1 MKKPIKNLKIP
12 AHHQKIYN
20 DYGDEDI
27 ANLAE
32 HMDEAGQITP
42 IVITKSNTVISG
54 ARRVAAAKLLG
65 WNSIDAVVKD
75 IPKNQELYYIISA
88 NKQRSKTAP
97 QLCEE
102 IDELWKYYSSKKT
115 NGRPK
120 KGAKRDQGLGVATRD
135 LVAADLGV
143 SNRFIQQIR
152 YIKSKHPDILP
163 YLFVNITLTA
173 AYAQIKTFENQK
185 EVLKEKRKNGRHMP
199 LDGVNFQLYTKSAVD
214 MSDELDDD
222 SVDHI
227 VTSPPYYS
235 QRIFQNNGDDSAK
248 ELGQEDDVSEY
259 VSNLVD
265 IIAECKRLLKPTGS
279 MYLNLGDTYKN
290 GSKLQVP
297 ERVSIAIQDGLG
309 LYLRN
314 TLIFA
319 KGNSMTPESTKNRR
333 HSDYEFIYHFTL
345 HPSDYFYDVD
355 AIRIPYAT
363 DNPTDRKPPRHY
375 NQDWDR
381 GIYRAGGKGSPYNKP
396 IDRGANPRW
405 ILQAAGEKMEEPIS
419 FSNLS
424 SSVRHPIGRVPGCI
438 LEISRHTQPV
448 NIEGFVEH
456 TAPFTTKL
464 VREVLL
470 PVARPGDVI
479 YDPHSGSGTVGVV
492 ALEMGCNYIGVDI
505 NENFN
510 QLAAARLN
518 KIGE

>member
-65 WNSIDAVVKD
+65 WNSIEAVVKD

-185 EVLKEKRKNGRHMP
+185 EVLKEKRKNGREMP

-214 MSDELDDD
+214 MSYELDDD

-265 IIAECKRLLKPTGS
+265 IIAECKRLLKSTGS

-319 KGNSMTPESTKNRR
+319 KGNSI
-333 HSDYEFIYHFTL
+333 IYH
-345 HPSDYFYDVD
+345 DVT
-355 AIRIPYAT
+355 R
-363 DNPTDRKPPRHY
+363 
-375 NQDWDR
+375 
-381 GIYRAGGKGSPYNKP
+381 S
-396 IDRGANPRW
+396 
-405 ILQAAGEKMEEPIS
+405 
-419 FSNLS
+419 
-424 SSVRHPIGRVPGCI
+424 
-438 LEISRHTQPV
+438 
-448 NIEGFVEH
+448 
-456 TAPFTTKL
+456 
-464 VREVLL
+464 
-470 PVARPGDVI
+470 
-479 YDPHSGSGTVGVV
+479 
-492 ALEMGCNYIGVDI
+492 
-505 NENFN
+505 
-510 QLAAARLN
+510 
-518 KIGE
+518 

>member
-65 WNSIDAVVKD
+65 WNSIEAVVKD

-199 LDGVNFQLYTKSAVD
+199 LD
-214 MSDELDDD
+214 
-222 SVDHI
+222 
-227 VTSPPYYS
+227 
-235 QRIFQNNGDDSAK
+235 
-248 ELGQEDDVSEY
+248 
-259 VSNLVD
+259 
-265 IIAECKRLLKPTGS
+265 
-279 MYLNLGDTYKN
+279 
-290 GSKLQVP
+290 
-297 ERVSIAIQDGLG
+297 
-309 LYLRN
+309 
-314 TLIFA
+314 
-319 KGNSMTPESTKNRR
+319 
-333 HSDYEFIYHFTL
+333 
-345 HPSDYFYDVD
+345 
-355 AIRIPYAT
+355 
-363 DNPTDRKPPRHY
+363 
-375 NQDWDR
+375 
-381 GIYRAGGKGSPYNKP
+381 
-396 IDRGANPRW
+396 
-405 ILQAAGEKMEEPIS
+405 
-419 FSNLS
+419 
-424 SSVRHPIGRVPGCI
+424 
-438 LEISRHTQPV
+438 
-448 NIEGFVEH
+448 
-456 TAPFTTKL
+456 
-464 VREVLL
+464 
-470 PVARPGDVI
+470 
-479 YDPHSGSGTVGVV
+479 
-492 ALEMGCNYIGVDI
+492 
-505 NENFN
+505 
-510 QLAAARLN
+510 
-518 KIGE
+518 